1 MINLNDI
8 AERIL
13 DIDPYEARNNDETP
27 ETLAE
32 KLNDIE
38 TCHETIEYL
47 LGIID
52 DLQ

>member
-32 KLNDIE
+32 KLNDIDA
-38 TCHETIEYL
+38 CHETIEYL